1 MASVRL
7 AAVIGTLLRHVR
19 ALRQSDPALLAHR
32 GVLVPWSL
40 RSQADLERHRARVVR
55 RRRDRTAEGVRVE
68 RVSVPAVAERPATEV
83 LVHAP
88 HGCRPGVPALF
99 WIHGGGLV
107 AGAAAHDVA
116 LASAWAA
123 ELGIVVVSA
132 EYRLAPEHPY
142 PAAIDDVHAGY
153 TWLLEHADDL
163 GVDRERVA
171 VGGTSAGGG
180 LAAALAQRAHD
191 EGLPVAFQL
200 LNAPMLDDRTV
211 TRALATGEW
220 TLSWT
225 PASNRFGWASYLG
238 CEPGGSE
245 HRPYAVPAR
254 RDDLSGLA
262 PAWIGIGSIDLFHA
276 EDVAYAERLRAA
288 GVPVQ
293 LDVVEGMHH
302 AGELFTGHRPIA
314 AYITRRTDAL
324 RRGLGLPRTTPA
336 EAGTDVE
343 AQAVT
348 PDA

>member
-1 MASVRL
+1 M
-7 AAVIGTLLRHVR
+7 LLH
-19 ALRQSDPALLAHR
+19 A
-32 GVLVPWSL
+32 GVL
-40 RSQADLERHRARVVR
+40 RSKSVTSHAALVRHRARR
-55 RRRDRTAEGVRVE
+55 RPEPRVADGVRVE

-83 LVHAP
+83 LVYTP
-88 HGCRPGVPALF
+88 RGRRPDGPALY

-107 AGAAAHDVA
+107 ADVA
-116 LASAWAA
+116 SDDHGLPSNWAA
-123 ELGIVVVSA
+123 ELGIVVVSSD
-132 EYRLAPEHPY
+132 YRVAPEHPY

-153 TWLLEHADDL
+153 AWLLGHADDL

-225 PASNRFGWASYLG
+225 PDSNRFGWASYLG
-238 CEPGGSE
+238 REPGGSE

-254 RDDLSGLA
+254 REDLSGLA

-302 AGELFTGHRPIA
+302 AGELFTGHRPVA

-336 EAGTDVE
+336 GAGTDVE